1 MKGKLRLLIAVVLAV
16 SVAVGVW
23 VALRRERPEV
33 DRAAPVA
40 RPPRI
45 RPDYSGSVIPPNVAP
60 LNFAVCEPGTRFF
73 VSLCA
78 EAGDAIEILSR
89 SPKIA
94 IPPRRWRALVEAN
107 RGKDLRLN
115 VSAEVDGRWQRF
127 ETIVNRIA
135 REEIDGY
142 LVYRLIGPVHT
153 MGRNIGIYQ
162 RDLTTYDE
170 SAVLDG
176 MSLDHACVNCH
187 SFANHDPQRMFVGV
201 RSGEIGAVTLHV
213 DGAEVKKI
221 EERFGYTAWHP
232 SGQVAA
238 YSVNMADQFFH
249 AAGAEVRDVVD
260 LDAALAYYDVEARNV
275 KMIPR
280 ASDRKRLETYPTWS
294 PDGEYLYYCSAPLLW
309 TDRNVVPPA
318 RYAEVKYDLMRI
330 PYDVDADAWGEPEM
344 VLSAE
349 ETGLSILMP
358 RISPDG
364 RFLVFCMCRYGCFP
378 VYQPNSDLYLM
389 DLATAEHAKLPINSE
404 FSESWHSWSSN
415 SRWLAFSSRRRGGT
429 FTRCYLS
436 FVDETG
442 KAHKPF
448 LLPQRDPEFYDAF
461 LKTVSVPELISGPV
475 PVRGR
480 RLARAARRERAIT
493 VDAVT
498 RPTQPGDFGPWQQ
511 AEPYQTVPAR

>member
-1 MKGKLRLLIAVVLAV
+1 MKGKLRLLIPVALAV
-16 SVAVGVW
+16 SVVAGAW
-23 VALRRERPEV
+23 VAWRRERPKV
-33 DRAAPVA
+33 DDAAAVA

-60 LNFAVCEPGTRFF
+60 LNFAVREPGTRFF
-73 VSLCA
+73 VSIRS

-89 SPKIA
+89 SPKIT

-107 RGKDLRLN
+107 RGKDLRFD
-115 VSAEVDGRWQRF
+115 VCAEVDGRWRRYQ
-127 ETIVNRIA
+127 TIVNRIA

-142 LVYRLIGPVHT
+142 VVYRLVGPVHT
-153 MGRNIGIYQ
+153 MGRKIGIYQ
-162 RDLTTYDE
+162 RDLTTYEE
-170 SAVLDG
+170 SVVLDG
-176 MSLDHACVNCH
+176 MSLEHACVNCH
-187 SFANHDPQRMFVGV
+187 SFANNDPERMFVGV
-201 RSGEIGAVTLHV
+201 RSRELGAVTVLV
-213 DGAEVKKI
+213 DGGDVKKI

-232 SGQVAA
+232 SGRVAA

-260 LDAALAYYDVEARNV
+260 LDAALAYYAVEARKV
-275 KMIPR
+275 KMVPR
-280 ASDRKRLETYPTWS
+280 ASDRQRLETYPTWS
-294 PDGEYLYYCSAPLLW
+294 PDGRYLYYCSAPLLW

-318 RYAEVKYDLMRI
+318 RYAEVRYDLMRI
-330 PYDVDADAWGEPEM
+330 RYDVEADAWGEPEM

-378 VYQPNSDLYLM
+378 VYQPNSDLYMM
-389 DLATAEHAKLPINSE
+389 DLTTAEYAKLPINSE
-404 FSESWHSWSSN
+404 FSESWHCWSSN
-415 SRWLAFSSRRRGGT
+415 SRWIAFSSRRRGGT

-448 LLPQRDPEFYDAF
+448 ILPQSDPEFYDSF
-461 LKTVSVPELISGPV
+461 LKTVSVPELITGPV
-475 PVRGR
+475 PIRGKS
-480 RLARAARRERAIT
+480 LARATRSESIIA